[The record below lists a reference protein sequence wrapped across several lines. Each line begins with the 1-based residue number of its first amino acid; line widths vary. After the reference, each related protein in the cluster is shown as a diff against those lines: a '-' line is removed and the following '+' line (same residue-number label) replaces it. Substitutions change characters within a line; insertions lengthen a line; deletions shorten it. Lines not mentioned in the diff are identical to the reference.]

1 MQDILDPLFRWLHI
15 FAGIIWI
22 GMLYFFNWV
31 NGPFVATMDADTKK
45 KVVPELMPRALFWF
59 RWGAAWT
66 WITGVLLLG
75 LVYHSSRSTMFG
87 TDDSGVPRTWTA
99 GAGVMV
105 LFVFVAPF
113 LYDVLHKSFGKDPKV
128 FGGISFALLAVVIAL
143 MALWGGFTYRAF
155 NIHLAGVLG
164 TIMAFNVWFRIWP
177 AQQQI
182 IRGVKGDGPAA
193 PPELVTLAGARSRH
207 NVYMS
212 VPLVWGMINA
222 HTTAFAGGRFGIPT
236 AYSFVV
242 YLVVILVGWH
252 IVWQLYKRAPKV
264 KGF

>member
-1 MQDILDPLFRWLHI
+1 VDEILNSLFRWLHI

-31 NGPFVATMDADTKK
+31 NGPFAATMDAETKK

-66 WITGVLLLG
+66 WVTGVLLLG
-75 LVYHSSRSTMFG
+75 LVFHSSKETMFG
-87 TDDSGVPRTWTA
+87 PDATWGP

-105 LFVFVAPF
+105 LLVFIAPF
-113 LYDVLHKSFGKDPKV
+113 IYDALQKSGLGKDPKV
-128 FGGISFALLAVVIAL
+128 FGAVCFVLAGVVLAL
-143 MALWGGFTYRAF
+143 MALWGHFTYRAF
-155 NIHLAGVLG
+155 NIHLAALLG

-177 AQQQI
+177 AQQTI
-182 IRGVKGDGPAA
+182 IKGVKGDGPAA
-193 PPELVTLAGARSRH
+193 PPELVAFAGTRSRH

-212 VPLVWGMINA
+212 VPLVWGMINT

-236 AYSFVV
+236 TYAWLV
-242 YLVVILVGWH
+242 YLAVIALGWH
-252 IVWQLYKRAPKV
+252 MVWQLYKRAPKV